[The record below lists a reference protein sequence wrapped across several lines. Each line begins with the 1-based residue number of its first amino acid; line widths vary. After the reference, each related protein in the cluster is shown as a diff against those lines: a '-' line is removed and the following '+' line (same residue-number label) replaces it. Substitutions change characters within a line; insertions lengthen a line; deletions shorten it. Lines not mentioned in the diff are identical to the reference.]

1 MDFYLARL
9 QDAIA
14 SSLNG
19 LDEPAHSMQAE
30 GKWSAAQI
38 LEHLY
43 LTYTGTIK
51 GFERCLE
58 GGKPA
63 ARVPTWRDRIR
74 SYVVVRL
81 GHMPKGR
88 KAPKNS
94 TPRGLPPE
102 QVRAEIVGKI
112 AAMDAMITRAEARYG
127 AQTRLLDHP
136 ILGPLRGRDWRKF
149 HWVHGMHHLR
159 QIDKLRKRGESR
171 TDMAQ
176 R

>member
-14 SSLNG
+14 SSING
-19 LDEPAHSMQAE
+19 TDEPALPMQTE
-30 GKWSAAQI
+30 GKWSAPQI

-51 GFERCLE
+51 GFERFLE
-58 GGKPA
+58 EGKPA

-74 SYVVVRL
+74 SCVVVRL

-112 AAMDAMITRAEARYG
+112 AVMDAIITRAEERYG

-136 ILGPLRGRDWRKF
+136 ILGPLRGQEWRKF

-159 QIDKLRKRGESR
+159 QIDKLRKTGEGP
-171 TDMAQ
+171 D
-176 R
+176 